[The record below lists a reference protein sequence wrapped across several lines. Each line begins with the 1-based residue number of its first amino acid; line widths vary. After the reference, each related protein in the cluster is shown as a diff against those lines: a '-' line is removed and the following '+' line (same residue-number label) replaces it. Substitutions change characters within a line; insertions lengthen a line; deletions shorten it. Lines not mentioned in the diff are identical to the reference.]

1 MRKIIVFFIVFD
13 VLVFSYY
20 FKYENNIKIEN
31 IVEQNNDV
39 TLQVD
44 DVNSDKSSE
53 YMIKINY
60 GGETKEINLEDYVVG
75 VVACEMPASFN
86 YEALKSMAVAARTYA
101 LYKVENKK
109 GYVMKTTAVDQCYIS
124 VDKMKSKWGSS
135 FDKMYNKVK
144 GAVLETKNEYM
155 TYNDDIIISLY
166 FSISNGYT
174 ENCENVFSQKLDYLK
189 SVSSEWDKDYNYKEK
204 DVKFTVSDFL
214 KKLSLNDKKIN
225 NMSINRTDT
234 DRITSI
240 YINGKKFKGSKFR
253 SLLSLRST
261 DMDIEYD
268 DKYVYIK
275 TKGYGHGVGMSQYG
289 AHSMAK
295 QGYSY
300 DQILKYYY
308 KGIEIVNNL

>member
-1 MRKIIVFFIVFD
+1 MKKIIVFFIVFD

-20 FKYENNIKIEN
+20 YRYKNNLVIKDDKIIIQETEEAIEK
-31 IVEQNNDV
+31 
-39 TLQVD
+39 
-44 DVNSDKSSE
+44 KSN

-60 GGETKEINLEDYVVG
+60 NGEVKEIDLEEYVVG
-75 VVACEMPASFN
+75 VVACEMPASFD

-109 GYVMKTTAVDQCYIS
+109 GYVMKTTAADQCYINM
-124 VDKMKSKWGSS
+124 DKMKSKWGSS
-135 FDKMYNKVK
+135 FDKMYNKVN
-144 GAVLETKNEYM
+144 GAVSDTKNEYM
-155 TYNDDIIISLY
+155 TYKDDIILSLY

-189 SVSSEWDKDYNYKEK
+189 SVSSEWDKNYNYKEK
-204 DVKFTVSDFL
+204 DVKFSISDFL
-214 KKLSLNDKKIN
+214 NKLSISGNKITN
-225 NMSINRTDT
+225 ISVDRTAT
-234 DRITSI
+234 NRITNI

-261 DMDIEYD
+261 DMSIDYD
-268 DKYVYIK
+268 EKYVYIN

-295 QGYSY
+295 LGYSY
-300 DQILKYYY
+300 DEILKYYY
-308 KGIEIVNNL
+308 NGIEIVNNL

>member
-1 MRKIIVFFIVFD
+1 MKKIIVFFIVFD
-13 VLVFSYY
+13 VLIFSYY
-20 FKYENNIKIEN
+20 YKYKNVAPSKKDEIIVHEKNEVVEVDNSNYILKIKYKGEVMEIDLE
-31 IVEQNNDV
+31 
-39 TLQVD
+39 
-44 DVNSDKSSE
+44 E
-53 YMIKINY
+53 YVI
-60 GGETKEINLEDYVVG
+60 G
-75 VVACEMPASFN
+75 VVACEMPASFD

-109 GYVMKTTAVDQCYIS
+109 GYVMKTTAVDQCYI
-124 VDKMKSKWGSS
+124 DIEKMKNKWGSS

-144 GAVLETKNEYM
+144 NAVSDTKNEYM
-155 TYNDDIIISLY
+155 TYKDDIIISLY

-189 SVSSEWDKDYNYKEK
+189 SVSSEWDKNYNYKEK
-204 DVKFTVSDFL
+204 EVKFSISDFL
-214 KKLSLNDKKIN
+214 SKLSIDGNKITKI
-225 NMSINRTDT
+225 SIDRTAT
-234 DRITSI
+234 NRITNI

-295 QGYSY
+295 LGYTY

-308 KGIEIVNNL
+308 NGVEIVNNL

>member
-1 MRKIIVFFIVFD
+1 MKKIIVFFIVFD

-20 FKYENNIKIEN
+20 YKNTNQEVVKKDFVVDNIKE
-31 IVEQNNDV
+31 EKND
-39 TLQVD
+39 
-44 DVNSDKSSE
+44 

-60 GGETKEINLEDYVVG
+60 NGKIEEIELEEYVVG
-75 VVACEMPASFN
+75 VVSCEMPASFD

-101 LYKVENKK
+101 LYKVNNKK
-109 GYVMKTTAVDQCYIS
+109 GYVMKTTAVDQCYID
-124 VDKMKSKWGSS
+124 VDKMKTKWGSS

-144 GAVLETKNEYM
+144 SAVNDTKYEFM
-155 TYNDDIIISLY
+155 TYKDDIIISFY

-204 DVKFTVSDFL
+204 EVKYSIKDFL
-214 KKLSLNDKKIN
+214 NKLSLTGNKIEN
-225 NMSINRTDT
+225 ISIDRTSTNRVTT
-234 DRITSI
+234 IN
-240 YINGKKFKGSKFR
+240 INGKKFKGSKFK

-261 DMDIEYD
+261 DIDIEYD
-268 DKYVYIK
+268 EKNVYIK

-295 QGYSY
+295 LGYKY
-300 DQILKYYY
+300 DEILKYYY
-308 KGIEIVNNL
+308 NGVEIVNNL

>member
-1 MRKIIVFFIVFD
+1 MKKIIVFFIVFD

-20 FKYENNIKIEN
+20 YKSTNQEVVKKDF
-31 IVEQNNDV
+31 V
-39 TLQVD
+39 VD
-44 DVNSDKSSE
+44 DIKEEKND

-60 GGETKEINLEDYVVG
+60 NGKIEEIELEEYVVG
-75 VVACEMPASFN
+75 VVSCEMPASFD

-101 LYKVENKK
+101 LYKVNNKK
-109 GYVMKTTAVDQCYIS
+109 GYVMKTTAVDQCYID
-124 VDKMKSKWGSS
+124 VDKMKTKWGSS

-144 GAVLETKNEYM
+144 SAVNDTKYEFM
-155 TYNDDIIISLY
+155 TYKDDIIISFY

-204 DVKFTVSDFL
+204 EVKYSIKDFL
-214 KKLSLNDKKIN
+214 NKLSLTGNKIEN
-225 NMSINRTDT
+225 ISIDRTSTNRVTT
-234 DRITSI
+234 IN
-240 YINGKKFKGSKFR
+240 INGKKFKGSKFK

-261 DMDIEYD
+261 DIDIEYD
-268 DKYVYIK
+268 EKNVYIK

-295 QGYSY
+295 LGYKY
-300 DQILKYYY
+300 DEILKYYY
-308 KGIEIVNNL
+308 NGIEIVNNL

>member
-1 MRKIIVFFIVFD
+1 MKKIIVFFIVFD

-20 FKYENNIKIEN
+20 YKNTNQEVVKKDFVVDNIKE
-31 IVEQNNDV
+31 EKND
-39 TLQVD
+39 
-44 DVNSDKSSE
+44 

-60 GGETKEINLEDYVVG
+60 NGKIEEIELEEYVVG
-75 VVACEMPASFN
+75 VVSCEMPASFD

-101 LYKVENKK
+101 LYKVNNKK
-109 GYVMKTTAVDQCYIS
+109 GYVMKTTAVDQCYID
-124 VDKMKSKWGSS
+124 VDKMKTKWGSS

-144 GAVLETKNEYM
+144 SAVNDTKYEFM
-155 TYNDDIIISLY
+155 TYKDDIIISFY

-204 DVKFTVSDFL
+204 EVKYSIKDFL
-214 KKLSLNDKKIN
+214 NKLSLTGNKIEN
-225 NMSINRTDT
+225 ISIDRTST
-234 DRITSI
+234 NSVTTIN
-240 YINGKKFKGSKFR
+240 INGKKFKGSKFK

-261 DMDIEYD
+261 DIDIEYD
-268 DKYVYIK
+268 EKNVYIK

-295 QGYSY
+295 LGYKY
-300 DQILKYYY
+300 DEILKYYY
-308 KGIEIVNNL
+308 NGVEIVNNL

>member
-1 MRKIIVFFIVFD
+1 MKKIIVFFIVFD

-20 FKYENNIKIEN
+20 YKNTNQEVVKKDF
-31 IVEQNNDV
+31 V
-39 TLQVD
+39 VD
-44 DVNSDKSSE
+44 DIKEEKND

-60 GGETKEINLEDYVVG
+60 NGKIEEIELEEYVVG
-75 VVACEMPASFN
+75 VVSCEMPASFD

-101 LYKVENKK
+101 LYKVNNKK
-109 GYVMKTTAVDQCYIS
+109 GYVMKTTAVDQCYID
-124 VDKMKSKWGSS
+124 VDKMKTKWGSS

-144 GAVLETKNEYM
+144 SAVNDTKYEFM
-155 TYNDDIIISLY
+155 TYKDDIIISFY

-204 DVKFTVSDFL
+204 EVKYSIKDFL
-214 KKLSLNDKKIN
+214 NKLSLTGNKIEN
-225 NMSINRTDT
+225 ISIDRTSTNRVTT
-234 DRITSI
+234 IN
-240 YINGKKFKGSKFR
+240 INGKKFKGSKFK

-268 DKYVYIK
+268 EKNVYIK
-275 TKGYGHGVGMSQYG
+275 TKGHGHGVGMSQYG

-295 QGYSY
+295 LGYKY
-300 DQILKYYY
+300 DEILKYYY
-308 KGIEIVNNL
+308 NGIEIVNNL